1 MTRNPVHDDA
11 EAGLVQPV
19 DEVAQVVGAAEA
31 ARRRVVARDLIPPR
45 AAERV
50 LGQGRNSTWV

>member
-1 MTRNPVHDDA
+1 
-11 EAGLVQPV
+11 VQPV

-31 ARRRVVARDLIPPR
+31 ARRRVVARDLIAPR

-50 LGQGRNSTWV
+50 LGQRQELDVGVAGLGE